1 MCGISGSIGTLDSD
15 IIKALKKIDETHS
28 HRGPDDSGFWC
39 FYNEHNRSG
48 VALAHRRLAIIDLSE
63 RAHQPMIDEKS
74 GAVIVFNGE
83 IYNYRT
89 LRNQLV
95 SIGVTFQSGSDSE
108 VLLKC
113 YIQWGSSCVSRL
125 RGMFACAI
133 WDFRKRELVL
143 FRDRVGIKPLYFAEV
158 DIPNGERTIFFASE
172 VRSLLASGLIERKLD
187 PVGLSTYLWNGFV
200 VGPATIIKGIRCL
213 LPGTMMTI
221 SLDTLGARS
230 ERYWQIPGAYSGGL
244 SQEEF
249 ECELGSAVQQHLVS
263 DVPLGL
269 FLSGGIDSSA
279 LAVLAVESANEQVK
293 TFTVG
298 FEEIEYSE
306 LPYARAVSQALGTQ
320 HSEIVLTEQSF
331 KQELSLALRALDQ
344 PTFDGIN
351 SYFVS
356 RAVREAG
363 VTVALAGTGGDELFG
378 GYKSFVDIPRV
389 LWLTKCMS
397 LFPQNAFR
405 SASYFLVGLINR
417 QKGQVSPQGRWG
429 KLGDVL
435 AAENNM
441 VRIYQIA
448 YGLFTEDFISQM
460 IAEDAATAHFG
471 LQLSRAEELSGLIR
485 NDPVLHA
492 ISTLELS
499 CFIGERLLRDTD
511 CVSMAVGLEVR
522 VPYLDHEVINIVA
535 GMAANKRFYPL
546 RTKPPLRRIIYRHL
560 NPDLFSRPKTG
571 FTFPFKNWCRQGL
584 KAELAATL
592 LDSSLC
598 ESVGMKSELVRKL
611 WKSFEAQAHGLY
623 WDRIWALFVLLWWCR
638 QYRVT
643 NY

>member
-1 MCGISGSIGTLDSD
+1 MFLASAVCLLVPYGIFGR
-15 IIKALKKIDETHS
+15 E
-28 HRGPDDSGFWC
+28 
-39 FYNEHNRSG
+39 
-48 VALAHRRLAIIDLSE
+48 
-63 RAHQPMIDEKS
+63 
-74 GAVIVFNGE
+74 
-83 IYNYRT
+83 
-89 LRNQLV
+89 
-95 SIGVTFQSGSDSE
+95 
-108 VLLKC
+108 
-113 YIQWGSSCVSRL
+113 SS
-125 RGMFACAI
+125 
-133 WDFRKRELVL
+133 VL

-158 DIPNGERTIFFASE
+158 GIPNGDRTFFFASE

-187 PVGLSTYLWNGFV
+187 SVGLSTYLWNGFV

-221 SLDTLGARS
+221 SCDTLCARS
-230 ERYWQIPGAYSGGL
+230 ERYWQIPCAYSGGI

-293 TFTVG
+293 TFSVG

-320 HSEIVLTEQSF
+320 HSEVVLTEARF
-331 KQELSLALRALDQ
+331 KQDLSLALGALDQ

-378 GYKSFVDIPRV
+378 GYRSFEDIPRV
-389 LWLTKCMS
+389 LWLNKCMS
-397 LFPQNAFR
+397 LIPKHALR
-405 SASYFLVGLINR
+405 SASHFLVGLINQ
-417 QKGQVSPQGRWG
+417 QKGQVPPQTRWG
-429 KLGDVL
+429 KLDDVI
-435 AAENNM
+435 AAEKNI
-441 VRIYQIA
+441 VRIYQIV
-448 YGLFTEDFISQM
+448 YGLFTEDFMSQL
-460 IAEDAATAHFG
+460 IEEDAATARFG

-485 NDPVLHA
+485 NYPVLHA

-511 CVSMAVGLEVR
+511 SVSMAVGLEVR
-522 VPYLDHEVINIVA
+522 VPYLDHEVINMVA
-535 GMAANKRFYPL
+535 GMAAKTRFYPL
-546 RTKPPLRRIIYRHL
+546 RTKPPLRRIISRQL
-560 NPDLFSRPKTG
+560 TPELFRRPKSG
-571 FTFPFKNWCRQGL
+571 FTFPFEKWCRQGL

-598 ESVGMKSELVRKL
+598 AVCNYEQRVSEKDV
-611 WKSFEAQAHGLY
+611 E
-623 WDRIWALFVLLWWCR
+623 II
-638 QYRVT
+638 
-643 NY
+643 